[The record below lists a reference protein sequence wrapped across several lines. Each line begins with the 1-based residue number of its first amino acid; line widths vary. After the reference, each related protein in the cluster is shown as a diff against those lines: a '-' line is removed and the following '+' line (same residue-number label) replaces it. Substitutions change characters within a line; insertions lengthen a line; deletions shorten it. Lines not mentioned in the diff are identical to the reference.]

1 MGELPN
7 SDLFKSQS
15 LMGLFKALYISDKKT
30 SGVAN
35 SKAAKDNWDQP
46 RQCDQIL
53 EWKVAQTLQKLS
65 LDSHKTFT

>member
-1 MGELPN
+1 MMGELPY

-46 RQCDQIL
+46 RQCDQISRFL
-53 EWKVAQTLQKLS
+53 IVRGDK
-65 LDSHKTFT
+65 F